1 MPKSKDASSA
11 SGTLVTVAVDAMGG
25 DYAPEI
31 NIRGALLAL
40 QQDKSLAI
48 QLFGKKEEIARLL
61 KKRGKKS
68 SRLSIVDCSDVI
80 TMEDHA
86 ASIRKK
92 PSSSIAM
99 GLQAVKDK
107 KASAFISAGH
117 SGAVMAGALFI
128 VGRIA
133 DVERPAIMVKVPT
146 ISGSVIL
153 LDAGANVDC
162 KASQLFQFAEMGKLY
177 AEIIEGISVPKI
189 GLLSNGAEATKGNEL
204 TRETHELLDQALFE
218 GYIGYV
224 EGFDLFRS
232 TADVIV
238 CDGFAGN
245 VALKT
250 AEGLAD
256 TVFQW
261 FRLEIRRHV
270 VSLLGLALMR
280 KISKRFQRKFDYK
293 PYGAAP
299 LLGIDGVVLIS
310 HGRSNEIAIKNGIL
324 TAKKAVEQ
332 KFTDKMK
339 RFMEEKAKPKASAQ

>member
-1 MPKSKDASSA
+1 MSKSKEASQI
-11 SGTLVTVAVDAMGG
+11 TVAVDAMGG
-25 DYAPEI
+25 DYAPEA
-31 NIRGALLAL
+31 NIKGALLAL
-40 QQDKSLAI
+40 EQDKSLSI
-48 QLFGKKEEIARLL
+48 VLFGKREQILASL
-61 KKRGKKS
+61 KKRKKKES
-68 SRLSIVDCSDVI
+68 ARLSIVDCPEVI

-86 ASIRKK
+86 AAIRKK
-92 PSSSIAM
+92 KQSSISM
-99 GLQAVKDK
+99 GLEAVKEK
-107 KASAFISAGH
+107 KADAFISAGH

-146 ISGSVIL
+146 IKGSVIL

-162 KASQLFQFAEMGKLY
+162 KATHLFQFAEMGKLY
-177 AEIIEGISVPKI
+177 AEIIEGISQPKI
-189 GLLSNGAEATKGNEL
+189 GLLSNGAESSKGNEL
-204 TRETHELLDQALFE
+204 TRETHEMLE
-218 GYIGYV
+218 KESIPGYIGYV

-261 FRLEIRRHV
+261 FRLEIKRRMM
-270 VSLLGLALMR
+270 SLIGLALLR
-280 KISKRFQRKFDYK
+280 KILKRFKNKFDYK

-310 HGRSNEIAIKNGIL
+310 HGRSNEIAIRNGIL
-324 TAKKAVEQ
+324 TAKKAVQ
-332 KFTDKMK
+332 QNFTAKMK
-339 RFMEEKAKPKASAQ
+339 TFMESKPKRSEQ